1 MKKVMVTGASGIL
14 GRRLVTLLTHAV
26 DQVVLFSGD
35 ITDLEVIRLNLHKHS
50 DVTHFFHLAAVVPTN
65 EVESRFAYALDV
77 NAYGTGLL
85 LASLIE
91 AGMDPWFCYVSSS
104 HVYEPSE
111 APLTEDSA
119 CCPSSLYGLTKY
131 LGEMNLEG
139 LRARYNGVIAIARV
153 FSYYDE
159 AQVGS
164 FLYPAW
170 VEKTRNWDGRSE
182 LEVYGGNSVRD
193 FSHASEVVLQLKKL
207 MQSGFSG
214 TVNLGMGRPKKV
226 VDFLKEMVGD
236 QYPFISLGTSN
247 TIVPDTQKLSAICRG
262 SDDQAS

>member
-1 MKKVMVTGASGIL
+1 MTKVMVTGATGIL
-14 GRRLVTLLTHAV
+14 GRRLVALLAQYV
-26 DQVVLFSGD
+26 DQVVSFSGD
-35 ITDLEVIRLNLHKHS
+35 ITDLEVVRSNLQKHS
-50 DVTHFFHLAAVVPTN
+50 DITHFFHLAAVVPTD
-65 EVESRFAYALDV
+65 EVENRFAHALNV

-91 AGMDPWFCYVSSS
+91 EGMEPWFCYVSSS

-111 APLTEDSA
+111 VPLTEDST

-139 LRARYNGVIAIARV
+139 LRARYDGVTVIARA

-182 LEVYGGNSVRD
+182 LDVYGGNSVRD
-193 FSHASEVVLQLKKL
+193 FSHASEVVLQLEKL
-207 MQSGFSG
+207 MHSGFSG
-214 TVNLGMGRPKKV
+214 TINLGTGRPKKV
-226 VDFLKEMVGD
+226 VDFLREKVGD
-236 QYPFISLGTSN
+236 QYPFTSIGASN
-247 TIVPDTQKLSAICRG
+247 TIVPDTQKLNAIYKG

>member
-1 MKKVMVTGASGIL
+1 MVTGATGIL
-14 GRRLVTLLTHAV
+14 GRRLVALLAQSV
-26 DQVVLFSGD
+26 DQVVSFSGD
-35 ITDLEVIRLNLHKHS
+35 ITDLEAVRSNLQKHS
-50 DVTHFFHLAAVVPTN
+50 DITHFFHLAAVVPTN
-65 EVESRFAYALDV
+65 EVENRFAHALNV

-91 AGMDPWFCYVSSS
+91 VGMEPWFCYVSSS

-111 APLTEDSA
+111 APLREDSA

-139 LRARYNGVIAIARV
+139 LGARYNGVTAIARV

-193 FSHASEVVLQLKKL
+193 FSHASEVVFQLEKL
-207 MQSGFSG
+207 MQSEFSG
-214 TVNLGMGRPKKV
+214 TVNLGTGRPKKV
-226 VDFLKEMVGD
+226 VDFLRENVGD
-236 QYPFISLGTSN
+236 QYPFISIGTSN